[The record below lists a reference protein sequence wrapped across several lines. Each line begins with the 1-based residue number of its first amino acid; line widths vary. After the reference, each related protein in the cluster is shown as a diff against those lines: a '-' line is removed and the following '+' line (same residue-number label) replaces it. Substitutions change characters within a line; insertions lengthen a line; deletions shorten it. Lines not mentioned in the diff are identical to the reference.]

1 MMSRKH
7 KKRRK
12 YITFKQ
18 ILPNMITSGNIL
30 TGVLSLVLAWHGHI
44 LPAAWLVPVAGI
56 FDFMDGKVARALGG
70 SSSFGVELDSLADVV
85 SFGVVPA
92 MIFYSAY
99 MKGFL
104 GVAGALVIAFYVLCG
119 ALRLAR
125 FNVTSFCSAFQ
136 GLPIPAAGTFLAAF
150 VVAGYTLPPLV
161 AAVIAFCT
169 GALMI
174 SNLRYSNFKMLHARN
189 LSKAKA
195 SALAILLAI
204 LFVVFRSAMP
214 LAAISLYVASGLVGF
229 DWGKW
234 LITDNDE
241 ATEEI

>member
-1 MMSRKH
+1 MVSRKR

-85 SFGVVPA
+85 SFGVAPA
-92 MIFYSAY
+92 
-99 MKGFL
+99 MKGFW

-125 FNVTSFCSAFQ
+125 FNVTSFLSAFQ

-150 VVAGYTLPPLV
+150 VVAGHTLPPLA
-161 AAVIAFCT
+161 AAVITFCT

-189 LSKAKA
+189 LSKAKT
-195 SALAILLAI
+195 SALAILLVI
-204 LFVVFRSAMP
+204 LFVVFRNAMP
-214 LAAISLYVASGLVGF
+214 LVAVSLYVASGLVGF

-234 LITDNDE
+234 LATDNDE